1 MIINGILFLTA
12 LSVSLLLVYR
22 NAPDCWILI
31 LYPATLLYS
40 FINSKRFL
48 VNFLKNIYLFIWLH
62 WVLVVACQ
70 LLSCSMHVG
79 SSSLTRDRT
88 QAPCLRAQSLNP
100 CATREV
106 PEFYLFIFIYLF
118 GCIGSSLLYAGF
130 LQLRRAGT
138 TLRWGAWTYCG
149 RFPCCRAW
157 TLGTQ
162 ASVVAARELSSC
174 GTRALERAG
183 FRSCGV
189 RALGHAGFS
198 SCGARAQ

>member
-1 MIINGILFLTA
+1 MESLVF
-12 LSVSLLLVYR
+12 SVYNIMSSASS
-22 NAPDCWILI
+22 N
-31 LYPATLLYS
+31 S
-40 FINSKRFL
+40 FTSSYQIWMPF
-48 VNFLKNIYLFIWLH
+48 IYFIWLH

-130 LQLRRAGT
+130 L
-138 TLRWGAWTYCG
+138 
-149 RFPCCRAW
+149 
-157 TLGTQ
+157 
-162 ASVVAARELSSC
+162 
-174 GTRALERAG
+174 
-183 FRSCGV
+183 
-189 RALGHAGFS
+189 
-198 SCGARAQ
+198 